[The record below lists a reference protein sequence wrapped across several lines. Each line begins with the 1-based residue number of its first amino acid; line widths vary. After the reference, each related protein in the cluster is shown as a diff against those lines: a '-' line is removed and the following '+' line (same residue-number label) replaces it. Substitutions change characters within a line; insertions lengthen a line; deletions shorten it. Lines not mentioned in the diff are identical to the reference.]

1 MKLIVPSN
9 LNEISLSKYQQ
20 YLKAFEQSKTEK
32 NAETFLSLKVLEIF
46 CELTEEQSKQVQQD
60 DANKVVKIIV
70 DLLSEEPQ
78 RLECF
83 TIDNIVFGWVPRLDD
98 LNFGEFLDLNN
109 NITSWDNMVTAMGV
123 LYRPVTEFTKEG
135 KYNIEKYQGD
145 KYHHLLKDMPIS
157 AVFGANVFFWN
168 LRNDLLNGLI
178 IFLKTETKKMNLTSD
193 TSSTNSGGGTQQS
206 INLQMEMLQGLMKS
220 QEQDFLNPLPFLHTN
235 RN

>member
-9 LNEISLSKYQQ
+9 LNEISLSKYQE

-46 CELTEEQSKQVQQD
+46 CELTPEQSRQVQQD

-123 LYRPVTEFTKEG
+123 LYRPVTEFTKDG

-168 LRNDLLNGLI
+168 LGTDLVTATYKYLEQELNKMSLQQKHNLQQNGDGIVHYLNS
-178 IFLKTETKKMNLTSD
+178 LKTTLQKLKKY
-193 TSSTNSGGGTQQS
+193 
-206 INLQMEMLQGLMKS
+206 
-220 QEQDFLNPLPFLHTN
+220 
-235 RN
+235 

>member
-46 CELTEEQSKQVQQD
+46 CELTSEQSKQVQQD

-70 DLLSEEPQ
+70 DLLSEEPE

-83 TIDNIVFGWVPRLDD
+83 TIDNIVFGWVPKLDD

-109 NITSWDNMVTAMGV
+109 NITSWENMVTAMGV

-168 LRNDLLNGLI
+168 LGTDLVTATYKYLELELNKMSLHQKHNLQPNGDGIVHYLNS
-178 IFLKTETKKMNLTSD
+178 LKTT
-193 TSSTNSGGGTQQS
+193 
-206 INLQMEMLQGLMKS
+206 LQKL
-220 QEQDFLNPLPFLHTN
+220 
-235 RN
+235 RRY

>member
-9 LNEISLSKYQQ
+9 LNEISLSKYQE

-46 CELTEEQSKQVQQD
+46 CELTPDQSKQVQQD

-83 TIDNIVFGWVPRLDD
+83 TIENIVFGWVPRLDD

-123 LYRPVTEFTKEG
+123 LYRPVTEFTKDG

-168 LRNDLLNGLI
+168 LGTDLVTATYKYLEQELNKMSLQQKHNLQQNGDGIVHYLNS
-178 IFLKTETKKMNLTSD
+178 LKTT
-193 TSSTNSGGGTQQS
+193 
-206 INLQMEMLQGLMKS
+206 LQKLK
-220 QEQDFLNPLPFLHTN
+220 
-235 RN
+235 RY

>member
-9 LNEISLSKYQQ
+9 LNEISLSKYQE

-46 CELTEEQSKQVQQD
+46 CELTPDQSKQVQQD

-83 TIDNIVFGWVPRLDD
+83 TIENIVFGWVPRLDD

-168 LRNDLLNGLI
+168 LGTDLVTATYKYLEQELNKMSLQQKHNLQQNGDGIVHYLNS
-178 IFLKTETKKMNLTSD
+178 LKTTLQKLKKY
-193 TSSTNSGGGTQQS
+193 
-206 INLQMEMLQGLMKS
+206 
-220 QEQDFLNPLPFLHTN
+220 
-235 RN
+235 

>member
-9 LNEISLSKYQQ
+9 LNEITLCKFQE
-20 YLKAFEQSKTEK
+20 YLKAVEQSKTEK
-32 NAETFLSLKVLEIF
+32 NAETFLSLKILEIF
-46 CELTEEQSKQVQQD
+46 CELTPEQSNQVQQD

-70 DLLSEEPQ
+70 DLLNQEPE

-83 TIDNIVFGWVPRLDD
+83 TIENIVFGWVPKLDD

-109 NITSWDNMVTAMGV
+109 NITSWENMVTAMGV

-135 KYNIEKYQGD
+135 KYTIEKYQGD

-168 LRNDLLNGLI
+168 LGTDLVTATYKYLEKVLNKMSIHQKHNSPQNGDGIVPYLNL
-178 IFLKTETKKMNLTSD
+178 LKTT
-193 TSSTNSGGGTQQS
+193 
-206 INLQMEMLQGLMKS
+206 LQKLK
-220 QEQDFLNPLPFLHTN
+220 
-235 RN
+235 RY

>member
-9 LNEISLSKYQQ
+9 LNEISLSKYQE

-46 CELTEEQSKQVQQD
+46 CELTPEQSKQVQQD

-83 TIDNIVFGWVPRLDD
+83 TIDNIVFGWVPKLDD

-123 LYRPVTEFTKEG
+123 LYRPVTEFTKDG

-168 LRNDLLNGLI
+168 LGTDLVTATYKYLEQELNKMSSQQKHNLQQNGDGIVHYLNS
-178 IFLKTETKKMNLTSD
+178 LKTTLQKLKKY
-193 TSSTNSGGGTQQS
+193 
-206 INLQMEMLQGLMKS
+206 
-220 QEQDFLNPLPFLHTN
+220 
-235 RN
+235 

>member
-9 LNEISLSKYQQ
+9 LNEISLSKYQE

-46 CELTEEQSKQVQQD
+46 CELTPDQSKQVQQD

-123 LYRPVTEFTKEG
+123 LYRPVTEFTKDG

-168 LRNDLLNGLI
+168 LGTDLVTATYKYLEQELNKMSLQQKHNLQQNGDGIVHYLNS
-178 IFLKTETKKMNLTSD
+178 LKTT
-193 TSSTNSGGGTQQS
+193 
-206 INLQMEMLQGLMKS
+206 LQKLK
-220 QEQDFLNPLPFLHTN
+220 
-235 RN
+235 RY

>member
-9 LNEISLSKYQQ
+9 LNEISLSKYQS

-46 CELTEEQSKQVQQD
+46 CELTPEQSKQIQQD

-70 DLLSEEPQ
+70 DLLSKEPE
-78 RLECF
+78 RVESF
-83 TIDNIVFGWVPRLDD
+83 TIDNVVFGWVPRLDD

-109 NITSWDNMVTAMGV
+109 NIGDWNNIVTAMGV

-135 KYNIEKYQGD
+135 KYNVEKYEGD
-145 KYHHLLKDMPIS
+145 KYHHLLKEMPIS

-168 LRNDLLNGLI
+168 LGSDLVTVTYKYLEQELNKMSSQQKHNLQKNGDGIHHYLNS
-178 IFLKTETKKMNLTSD
+178 LKTTLQKLKKY
-193 TSSTNSGGGTQQS
+193 
-206 INLQMEMLQGLMKS
+206 
-220 QEQDFLNPLPFLHTN
+220 
-235 RN
+235 